1 MPTAFCPG
9 HITCFFAPGRTDG
22 DLLCRGSRGVGIRT
36 TLGATVELNETSG
49 SKVDVTIDGASSDA
63 PVTRHVLEELL
74 PGRGVEVVVTNGL
87 PVSQGFGM
95 SAAGAVA
102 AALCATEVAGL
113 PEARAWEAAHKAEII
128 GGGGLGDVSAL
139 SLPAHVPVRESEGLP
154 PHGRVTCSC
163 TSFSVLSV
171 AVIGPKMHTGQV
183 LSDPERRRRIT
194 DAGESSMRVF
204 NGTRASLFEQS
215 NRFSSVAG
223 VEAPE
228 LTSAIR
234 TLHEGHRRAAMC
246 MLGNSLFTDSPVIM
260 VRDALPDADVFSMMS
275 TSEPARV
282 VKK

>member
-22 DLLCRGSRGVGIRT
+22 DLLSRGSRGVGIRT

-49 SKVDVTIDGASSDA
+49 SKVDVIIDGVSSNA
-63 PVTRHVLEELL
+63 PVTRAVLEELL
-74 PGRGVEVVVTNGL
+74 PGRGVEVVVTDGL

-102 AALCATEVAGL
+102 AALCAVEVAGL

-139 SLPAHVPVRESEGLP
+139 SLPAHVPVRDAEGLP
-154 PHGRVTCSC
+154 PHGCVTDSGV
-163 TSFSVLSV
+163 SFSVLSV

-183 LSDPERRRRIT
+183 LSDPERRRRIAE
-194 DAGESSMRVF
+194 AGESSMRVF
-204 NGTRASLFEQS
+204 NGTRSSLFEQS

-260 VRDALPDADVFSMMS
+260 VKDALPDAEVFSTMS
-275 TSEPARV
+275 TSEPARII
-282 VKK
+282 KK